1 MAKNNEKQIKNQLQ
15 RFDNSSN
22 QLTKRELLLVYGG
35 DPSGDNSEPGDDESG

>member
-1 MAKNNEKQIKNQLQ
+1 MSTINEKQIKNQLQ

-35 DPSGDNSEPGDDESG
+35 DPTGNTATPTSDESG